1 MHSDLK
7 YSKDDITIKVEPFQ
21 TPSLKD
27 QAIAHWEDNLKRVKA
42 MNWKKWLQIPFV
54 NKRDILLLPGRG
66 LPQYPHIGG
75 DTCPYCNHYKWGCM
89 VDDIERCPLQQW
101 SNTDSCC
108 SQWIHVRESLIRPTD
123 KCRAIKA
130 MIEYI
135 KERG

>member
-7 YSKDDITIKVEPFQ
+7 YSKDDITIKVELFQ

-42 MNWKKWLQIPFV
+42 MNWRRWTRARETTRRTAVFTTIYG
-54 NKRDILLLPGRG
+54 NK
-66 LPQYPHIGG
+66 YPHIGG

-89 VDDIERCPLQQW
+89 VDDIERCPLRQW

-135 KERG
+135 KEKG